1 MAKKN
6 KKNKKKDKGT
16 PAYTSYGDY
25 KPYYQSD
32 NEWGNWYGG
41 DWGNY
46 RTPGKSAS
54 SFWASS
60 SWSSS
65 SDENWKFKNILYNIA
80 NAANVPANSIGKG
93 ERQLRVKWADNK
105 KDAEEHDEAVDNA
118 NSLTKDTII
127 LSTDVVGKESRRPT
141 WSEGEQQDVLIAD
154 ALTLATMKS
163 TGSQFSEAQINAVK
177 RGGNS
182 PGSFHKEIAKM
193 ADHLWTAQEN
203 IVAEKAVLE
212 HYPGFK
218 SYYATYRDYW
228 TDEDAREKL
237 EQSIREANEQG
248 VNWLDGAVAATR
260 YEMLYP
266 DQKLELPDVYREA
279 VEAAKSAM
287 PLDAPRDERGH
298 NAIRASEEILR
309 ILPQER
315 ETKKNEDSQSGEEGS
330 KQQKDD
336 KGNSKMD
343 PAPKFGEGRDSLGQQ
358 EKNTNL
364 KPERDAESKRV
375 AKSDI
380 EGVKLSDTIERM
392 ILDEDTWRG
401 GTDHV
406 NVKVTAGC
414 KDLYRQ
420 LVSNL
425 KITINS
431 MKNRLKLR
439 QEKPNLMLHGLRRG
453 GIDEGSLYKLAFH
466 EPEPLIFEQP
476 EIINRIDMA
485 FAILIDESGSMNGQ
499 ANGSK
504 DQTRVEVAR
513 DVAIVL
519 SESLR
524 GNEGLELAVLGHT
537 AQYRRQDGKSTG
549 VAIHHYMTPDNPHVE
564 TLARSNSFG
573 NNLDGYAML
582 ETVRKMLKWYP
593 YLDHRTIFV
602 VSDGQ
607 PAGDG
612 YGSTSA
618 HQHMFRVCTAARR
631 AGVNIYGIGIDNAY
645 STTIGEDMYGRGNFV
660 VLANAVDSMAL
671 LCNFVVNA
679 VRKTCVLSVQ

>member
-1 MAKKN
+1 MAKK
-6 KKNKKKDKGT
+6 KKAKVT
-16 PAYTSYGDY
+16 PAYTPY
-25 KPYYQSD
+25 KYTKS
-32 NEWGNWYGG
+32 NEWDNWYGG
-41 DWGNY
+41 DWGSY

-60 SWSSS
+60 SWSST
-65 SDENWKFKNILYNIA
+65 SDESWKFKNILYNIA

-93 ERQLRVKWADNK
+93 ERQLRVKWADNQ
-105 KDAEEHDEAVDNA
+105 KDASEHDESVNNA
-118 NSLTKDTII
+118 NSIAKDTII
-127 LSTDVVGKESRRPT
+127 LSPDVVGKESRRVK
-141 WSEGEQQDVLIAD
+141 WSEGEKQDVLIAD
-154 ALTLATMKS
+154 ALTLAAMKS
-163 TGSQFSEAQINAVK
+163 TGSLVSEAQINAVK

-182 PGSFHKEIAKM
+182 PGPFHREIAKM

-212 HYPGFK
+212 NYPGFK

-228 TDEDAREKL
+228 TDKEAREKL
-237 EQSIREANEQG
+237 EQMIREANEQG
-248 VNWLDGAVAATR
+248 VNWIDGAVAATR
-260 YEMLYP
+260 YEMIYP

-287 PLDAPRDERGH
+287 PLDAHGDVRGS
-298 NAIRASEEILR
+298 NAIKAAEEILR

-315 ETKKNEDSQSGEEGS
+315 ENKKKPDSQSGEEGS
-330 KQQKDD
+330 KQKDD
-336 KGNSKMD
+336 KGKPKMGQ
-343 PAPKFGEGRDSLGQQ
+343 APKFGEGRDSLSEQ
-358 EKNTNL
+358 EKNTDL
-364 KPERDAESKRV
+364 KPERDSEGKRV
-375 AKSDI
+375 AKSDK
-380 EGVKLSDTIERM
+380 EGVNLNDTIERM
-392 ILDEDTWRG
+392 ILDEDTWKG

-406 NVKVTAGC
+406 NVRVTPDC
-414 KDLYRQ
+414 KDEYRH
-420 LVSNL
+420 LVSSL

-453 GIDEGSLYKLAFH
+453 GIDDGSLYKLAFH

-485 FAILIDESGSMNGQ
+485 FAILIDESGSMRGS

-504 DQTRVEVAR
+504 GKMRVDVAR

-537 AQYRRQDGKSTG
+537 AQYDRQDGTSNG

-564 TLARSNSFG
+564 TLARSKAFG

-593 YLDHRTIFV
+593 RLDHRTIFV

-612 YGSTSA
+612 YGNKSA

-660 VLANAVDSMAL
+660 VLANATDSMTL

-679 VRKTCVLSVQ
+679 VRKTCVLNVQ